1 MMELMILYEVVGVPG
16 CIQLIDW
23 FEDYQTIFYV
33 MERFV
38 NCVDMFCV
46 VKDSP
51 LDEIVARNF
60 FRQIVKATMQC
71 HYAGVLHNDLKIENV
86 LVDLD
91 TGKIKL
97 IDFGAATLLRGG
109 EYTESPGTELNA
121 PPEWFAK
128 RQYEAIPMTVWT
140 LGLLLY
146 IMVCD
151 EYPFGNAE
159 ETCGGRLQFPETMS
173 SDLRHLL
180 EMMLSVDPEK
190 RPILEDIIRHPW
202 LNKKL

>member
-1 MMELMILYEVVGVPG
+1 MMELSMLDKVIGVPG
-16 CIQLIDW
+16 CIQLIDC
-23 FEDYQTIFYV
+23 FEDNYFVYYV

-38 NCVDMFCV
+38 DCADMFEV
-46 VKDSP
+46 VEHCP
-51 LDEIVARNF
+51 LDEKEARKF
-60 FRQIVKATMQC
+60 FRQIVKATMNC
-71 HYAGVLHNDLKIENV
+71 HGAGVLHNDLKIENV